1 VWDPKTRFVWRG
13 EAASEA
19 CFEAALK
26 LAKRGGGKV
35 VVAQQRMEPPT
46 FWKMLGGKK
55 GKSENLRCLFCF
67 SYFFFSSLQ
76 STFKRGL
83 LLRTVRRSG

>member
-26 LAKRGGGKV
+26 LAKRGGAKA

-55 GKSENLRCLFCF
+55 GR
-67 SYFFFSSLQ
+67 
-76 STFKRGL
+76 
-83 LLRTVRRSG
+83 